1 MTPDDPHAA
10 IDHRPD
16 IDGPHQLDEF
26 GYQQE
31 LARTISLT
39 DVVIYGLIYMVP
51 MAPVAVFG
59 IVYNLSAGA
68 AVAVYALAALVM
80 FFSALSYKEMAL
92 RFPIAG
98 SVYSYV
104 RLGSSK
110 FLGFIAGWAI
120 LLDYLLLPAL
130 LCVFA
135 ALAMTGVLPGVPG
148 WAWVVIFVIATALI
162 NIMGIGVTA
171 TMNKIFLVIQL
182 VVLGT
187 FLIWAMVAVAHG
199 QATVEWANL
208 APAAGGSWTLVLTA
222 IPVAALSFIG
232 FDAISTL
239 NEEAEGGGQT
249 VSKATMI
256 VLWVVAAL
264 FVLQV
269 YVATIFVPV
278 GTVFAEGDDTNNAYY
293 DIVGLVTTPWFKTVF
308 LLTAAL
314 IALFANAIASN
325 ATSSRLVFS
334 MARDGQ
340 LPKFLAK
347 VSKTHRVPANSMIF
361 IAVLSLGVG
370 ILGVEQAGLLTTLV
384 TFGALTAYILL
395 NISVI
400 NYFGIRNKS
409 RHYFLHWISPA
420 LSTIILLAAL
430 WSANDNAK
438 IVGGTWVVI
447 GIVLGL
453 YFKLSGRSLERSEA

>member
-16 IDGPHQLDEF
+16 IDEPHQLGEF

-148 WAWVVIFVIATALI
+148 
-162 NIMGIGVTA
+162 G
-171 TMNKIFLVIQL
+171 
-182 VVLGT
+182 
-187 FLIWAMVAVAHG
+187 HG
-199 QATVEWANL
+199 W
-208 APAAGGSWTLVLTA
+208 
-222 IPVAALSFIG
+222 
-232 FDAISTL
+232 
-239 NEEAEGGGQT
+239 
-249 VSKATMI
+249 
-256 VLWVVAAL
+256 
-264 FVLQV
+264 
-269 YVATIFVPV
+269 
-278 GTVFAEGDDTNNAYY
+278 
-293 DIVGLVTTPWFKTVF
+293 
-308 LLTAAL
+308 
-314 IALFANAIASN
+314 
-325 ATSSRLVFS
+325 
-334 MARDGQ
+334 
-340 LPKFLAK
+340 
-347 VSKTHRVPANSMIF
+347 
-361 IAVLSLGVG
+361 
-370 ILGVEQAGLLTTLV
+370 
-384 TFGALTAYILL
+384 
-395 NISVI
+395 
-400 NYFGIRNKS
+400 
-409 RHYFLHWISPA
+409 
-420 LSTIILLAAL
+420 
-430 WSANDNAK
+430 
-438 IVGGTWVVI
+438 
-447 GIVLGL
+447 
-453 YFKLSGRSLERSEA
+453 